1 MLATTRDDEWTAER
15 KALLKQTIAKDATD
29 AELELF
35 IVQCKRTGL
44 DPFTRQIYFLKR
56 KAKRWDPTTRQE
68 TWEDQVTIVVSID
81 GFRVIAQRSGE
92 YAGQL
97 GPFWCGEDGVWRDVW
112 LGRGAPAAC
121 KVGILRRGFAEP
133 LWAVT
138 RVSEYSTGKG
148 MWEKMPSNQSAKCTE
163 ALGLRKAFPNDLS
176 GLYAPEEMDQALVQ
190 APPPVLQPD
199 NPRPNV
205 YADPETT
212 ESVFAS
218 LMSEV
223 EAAPDLAELLAIKQS
238 YQQMRPLKMW
248 PHKAQEF
255 QERLTARIQDFR
267 QNELTARLD
276 EFKAAPEPEPPKPKR
291 ERKKAAYGKMDPD
304 TGEIVAP
311 PPDAKPEREHID
323 GKTAMERI
331 EAATNLDELHA
342 VGEAIAQ
349 SETLTEDDRILL
361 RGAYADRKGFFEAG
375 F

>member
-1 MLATTRDDEWTAER
+1 MLATTRDDEWTTER
-15 KALLKQTIAKDATD
+15 RALLKQTIAKDATD

-56 KAKRWDPTTRQE
+56 KVKNWDPSTRTE
-68 TWEDQVTIVVSID
+68 TWTDQVNIMVSID

-97 GPFWCGEDGVWRDVW
+97 GPFWCAEDGVWRDVW

-121 KVGILRRGFAEP
+121 KIGILRRGFAEP

-190 APPPVLQPD
+190 TPAPILQPD

-205 YADPETT
+205 YDDTDTT
-212 ESVFAS
+212 ESVFAA
-218 LMSEV
+218 LMGEV
-223 EAAPDLAELLAIKQS
+223 DAAPDLSELLAIKQS

-248 PHKAQEF
+248 PARHEEF
-255 QERLTARIQDFR
+255 TRHLNARIQDLSGTVV
-267 QNELTARLD
+267 Q
-276 EFKAAPEPEPPKPKR
+276 AAPEPPKR
-291 ERKKAAYGKMDPD
+291 KRKAAAYGKMDPD

-311 PPDAKPEREHID
+311 PPDATVEREHIN

-331 EAATNLDELHA
+331 EAALTIDDLHA

-349 SETLTEDDRILL
+349 SDILTEDDRILL
-361 RGAYADRKGFFEAG
+361 RGAYADRKGFLEA